1 MSHYFNKYNIHL
13 NTFLMLSY
21 NFNVHIL
28 SIIYIYIQ
36 VLACQSLLL
45 LFPALIQFKCV
56 QLSFI
61 SYLPLASSIW
71 FFTLQIRLAV
81 TFATQSLSS
90 SYLPLLLYSSLS
102 PSCFLPSFLPLFFS
116 SFSGHEYYLI
126 FISVLFYVKTI
137 FALNY
142 APALILFHI

>member
-1 MSHYFNKYNIHL
+1 MSHYFNKYN
-13 NTFLMLSY
+13 
-21 NFNVHIL
+21 FNIHIL
-28 SIIYIYIQ
+28 STIYIYI
-36 VLACQSLLL
+36 LSCQSLLL

-90 SYLPLLLYSSLS
+90 SYIPLLLYSRLS